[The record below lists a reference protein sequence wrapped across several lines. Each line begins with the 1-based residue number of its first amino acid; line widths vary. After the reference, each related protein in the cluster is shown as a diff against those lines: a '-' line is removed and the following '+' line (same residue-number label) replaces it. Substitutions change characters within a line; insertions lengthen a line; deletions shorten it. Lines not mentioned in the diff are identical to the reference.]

1 MSQPDHKTQPG
12 QEDGDTDKGVRGQ
25 VNIRLEQLELEIV
38 HLPPAK
44 IALCQVQDHALL
56 GFLEGLENLG
66 PNRLFPFIPP
76 DALIDQA
83 PLADGFHQAIINAG
97 N

>member
-1 MSQPDHKTQPG
+1 M
-12 QEDGDTDKGVRGQ
+12 
-25 VNIRLEQLELEIV
+25 LEIV
-38 HLPPAK
+38 YLPPAE
-44 IALCQVQDHALL
+44 IALRQVQDHALL

-66 PNRLFPFIPP
+66 PNHLFPLIPP
-76 DALIDQA
+76 EALIDKA